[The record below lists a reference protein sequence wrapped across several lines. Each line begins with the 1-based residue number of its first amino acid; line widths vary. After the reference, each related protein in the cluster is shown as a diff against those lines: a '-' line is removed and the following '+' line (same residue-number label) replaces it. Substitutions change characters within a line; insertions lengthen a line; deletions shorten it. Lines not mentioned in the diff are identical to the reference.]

1 MKNYALLIVF
11 LLVGFKS
18 ISQTGIPKDSVVIL
32 TERQARDVASDL
44 VRYDACKQITK
55 LQEERIK
62 IAAIKEEEYKNRL
75 TDKDSII
82 IGLKDYISLQKKM
95 IKIKRPLEFH
105 GYAGVQTKEFTLS
118 SPTIYGRVLIEWF
131 KINVG
136 AQYFIKPEGLSGYNL
151 IFEYK
156 IF

>member
-1 MKNYALLIVF
+1 M
-11 LLVGFKS
+11 GFKS
-18 ISQTGIPKDSVVIL
+18 ISQTGIPRDSVVVL

-62 IAAIKEEEYKNRL
+62 IALIKEEEYKNRL

-82 IGLKDYISLQKKM
+82 VGLKDYISLQKKM

-105 GYAGVQTKEFTLS
+105 GYGGVQTIQTTLNT
-118 SPTIYGRVLIEWF
+118 PTVYGKILLEWY
-131 KINVG
+131 KLNIG
-136 AQYFIKPEGLSGYNL
+136 AQYFIKPDNGSGYNL

>member
-1 MKNYALLIVF
+1 M
-11 LLVGFKS
+11 GFS
-18 ISQTGIPKDSVVIL
+18 SFSQTGIHKDSVVVL

-44 VRYDACKQITK
+44 VRYDACKQVTR
-55 LQEERIK
+55 LQEDRIK
-62 IAAIKEEEYKNRL
+62 IFEAKEQEYKNRL

-82 IGLKDYISLQKKM
+82 VGLKDYISLQKKM

-105 GYAGVQTKEFTLS
+105 GYTGVQTKEFTLS
-118 SPTIYGRVLIEWF
+118 SPTIYGKVLVEWF
-131 KINVG
+131 KVNVG

>member
-1 MKNYALLIVF
+1 M
-11 LLVGFKS
+11 GFKS
-18 ISQTGIPKDSVVIL
+18 ISQTGTHKDSVVVL

-44 VRYDACKQITK
+44 VRYDACKQVTR
-55 LQEERIK
+55 LQEDRIK
-62 IAAIKEEEYKNRL
+62 IFEAKEQEYKNRL

-105 GYAGVQTKEFTLS
+105 GYTGVQTKEFTLS
-118 SPTIYGRVLIEWF
+118 SPTVYGKVLIEWF
-131 KINVG
+131 KVNVG